1 MALSRMISEFLLRLP
16 KGQVNFLD
24 EMIGT
29 YEGEKHFTDEEQDLE
44 SFGSAILLE
53 FGLVFK

>member
-1 MALSRMISEFLLRLP
+1 M
-16 KGQVNFLD
+16 NFLD

>member
-1 MALSRMISEFLLRLP
+1 MISEFILRLP
-16 KGQVNFLD
+16 RGQPNYLD

-29 YEGEKHFTDEEQDLE
+29 YEGEKHFTDEEQDTE
-44 SFGSAILLE
+44 TFGSAILLE